1 MQISGC
7 LLMGSET
14 IIDLEN
20 LSKSFGKIQAV
31 NQVSLKVKKGMI
43 YGLLGPNGAG
53 KSTTIRMICGV
64 LKPSS
69 GTATIDGLDI
79 YKDSERIKARI
90 GYMSQK
96 FSLYDDLTVLENLKF
111 FASIYG
117 IYGKERNER
126 ITQLIEMAGIS
137 GREHQLAGQLSGGWK
152 QRLAL
157 GCALIHKPSI
167 LILDEPTAG
176 VDPVA
181 RRIFWEL
188 IFKLAAQGI
197 TVLVTTH
204 YMDEA
209 ESCDRVAFVFNGTVI
224 AEGTPKDMIAAIGA
238 RNLEDVF
245 IDHVEKTTGQS
256 VMSSFQDLRFLTE
269 SNEVSQELASK
280 EAQSSK
286 GGGTRE

>member
-1 MQISGC
+1 MN
-7 LLMGSET
+7 SEH
-14 IIDLEN
+14 IIELEN
-20 LSKSFGKIQAV
+20 LSKTFGKIKAV
-31 NQVSLKVKKGMI
+31 NGVSLKVKRGAI

-64 LKPSS
+64 LMPTEGK
-69 GTATIDGLDI
+69 AIIDGMDV
-79 YKDSERIKARI
+79 YSDAEAIKSRI

-96 FSLYDDLTVLENLKF
+96 FSLYDDLTVMENLKF
-111 FASIYG
+111 YASLYG
-117 IYGKERNER
+117 IYGKERKER
-126 ITQLIEMAGIS
+126 IKQLIEMAGIS
-137 GREHQLAGQLSGGWK
+137 GRENQLAGNLSGGWK

-157 GCALIHKPSI
+157 GCALIHKPSL

-209 ESCDRVAFVFNGTVI
+209 ESCDRIAFIFNGSVI
-224 AEGTPKDMIAAIGA
+224 AEGTPRELIDEIEG

-245 IDHVEKTTGQS
+245 IHYVEKSTGQS
-256 VMSSFQDLRFLTE
+256 VMSSFQALRFLTNSELPLKAEINSEKE
-269 SNEVSQELASK
+269 SFEEVSSDKRRDDQ
-280 EAQSSK
+280 
-286 GGGTRE
+286 

>member
-1 MQISGC
+1 MSKDN
-7 LLMGSET
+7 
-14 IIDLEN
+14 IIELEN
-20 LSKSFGKIQAV
+20 LSKQFGKIKAV
-31 NQVSLKVKKGMI
+31 NQVSSKVKRGSI

-64 LKPSS
+64 LTPTS
-69 GTATIDGLDI
+69 GKAFIDGMDV
-79 YKDSERIKARI
+79 YSDSEAIKARI

-96 FSLYDDLTVLENLKF
+96 FSLYDDLTVMENLKF
-111 FASIYG
+111 YASLYG
-117 IYGKERNER
+117 IHGKERNER
-126 ITQLIEMAGIS
+126 IKQLIEMAGIS
-137 GREHQLAGQLSGGWK
+137 GRENQLAGNLSGGWK

-157 GCALIHKPSI
+157 GCALIHKPSL

-209 ESCDRVAFVFNGTVI
+209 ESCDRIAFIFDGGVI
-224 AEGTPKDMIAAIGA
+224 AEGTPK
-238 RNLEDVF
+238 
-245 IDHVEKTTGQS
+245 
-256 VMSSFQDLRFLTE
+256 
-269 SNEVSQELASK
+269 ELI
-280 EAQSSK
+280 Q
-286 GGGTRE
+286 

>member
-1 MQISGC
+1 MQTLGC
-7 LLMGSET
+7 FEMNNEN
-14 IIDLEN
+14 IIELEN
-20 LSKSFGKIQAV
+20 LSKDFGKIKAV
-31 NQVSLKVKKGMI
+31 KDVSLKVKRGSI

-64 LKPSS
+64 LMPTQGK
-69 GTATIDGLDI
+69 AIIDGMDV
-79 YKDSERIKARI
+79 YSDAEAIKSRI

-111 FASIYG
+111 YASLYG

-126 ITQLIEMAGIS
+126 IKQLIEMAGIS
-137 GREHQLAGQLSGGWK
+137 GRENQLAGNLSGGWK

-157 GCALIHKPSI
+157 GCALIHKPSL

-188 IFKLAAQGI
+188 IFKLASQGI

-209 ESCDRVAFVFNGTVI
+209 ESCDRIAFVFNGSVI
-224 AEGTPKDMIAAIGA
+224 AEGTPQELIEEIQG

-245 IDHVEKTTGQS
+245 IHYVEKSTGQS
-256 VMSSFQDLRFLTE
+256 VMSSFQALRFLTSGE
-269 SNEVSQELASK
+269 
-280 EAQSSK
+280 K
-286 GGGTRE
+286 GEI

>member
-1 MQISGC
+1 MADNC
-7 LLMGSET
+7 
-14 IIDLEN
+14 IIDLEGI
-20 LSKSFGKIQAV
+20 SKKFGKLTAV
-31 NQVSLKVKKGMI
+31 DQVSLKVKKGMI

-64 LKPSS
+64 LRPSA
-69 GTATIDGLDI
+69 GKALIDGLDV
-79 YKDSERIKARI
+79 YKDSEKIKARI

-111 FASIYG
+111 YASLYG
-117 IYGKERNER
+117 IYGQERDQR
-126 ITQLIEMAGIS
+126 IQQLIDMAGIH

-157 GCALIHKPSI
+157 GCALIHKPSL

-188 IFKLAAQGI
+188 IFKLASQGI

-209 ESCDRVAFVFNGTVI
+209 ESCDRVAFVFNGSVI
-224 AEGTPKDMIAAIGA
+224 AEGTPKELIDEIHAK
-238 RNLEDVF
+238 NLEDVF
-245 IDHVEKTTGQS
+245 IHYVEKTTGQN
-256 VMSSFQDLRFLTE
+256 VMSSFQALRFLTE
-269 SNEVSQELASK
+269 NSAESDMVSVKRHHDKAGEPH
-280 EAQSSK
+280 E
-286 GGGTRE
+286 

>member
-1 MQISGC
+1 MSNDQI
-7 LLMGSET
+7 
-14 IIDLEN
+14 IHLEN
-20 LSKSFGKIQAV
+20 LSKDFGKIKAV
-31 NQVSLKVKKGMI
+31 NQVSLNVKRGSI

-64 LKPSS
+64 LTPTEGK
-69 GTATIDGLDI
+69 ALIDGMDV
-79 YKDSERIKARI
+79 YKDAEAIKARI

-96 FSLYDDLTVLENLKF
+96 FSLYDDLTVHENLKF
-111 FASIYG
+111 YASLYG

-126 ITQLIEMAGIS
+126 IKQLIEMAGIS
-137 GREHQLAGQLSGGWK
+137 GRENQLAGTLSGGWK

-157 GCALIHKPSI
+157 GCALIHKPSL

-188 IFKLAAQGI
+188 IFKLSAQGI

-209 ESCDRVAFVFNGTVI
+209 ESCDRIAFIFNGGVI
-224 AEGTPKDMIAAIGA
+224 AEGTPENLIQEINGK
-238 RNLEDVF
+238 NLEDVF
-245 IDHVEKTTGQS
+245 IHYVEKSTGQT
-256 VMSSFQDLRFLTE
+256 VMSSFQALRFLTE
-269 SNEVSQELASK
+269 TEHGGKGDEL
-280 EAQSSK
+280 
-286 GGGTRE
+286 

>member
-7 LLMGSET
+7 LLMGSEN

-64 LKPSS
+64 LSPSS

-79 YKDSERIKARI
+79 YKDAERIKARI

-117 IYGKERNER
+117 IYGKERNDR
-126 ITQLIEMAGIS
+126 ISQLIEMAGIS

-209 ESCDRVAFVFNGTVI
+209 ESCDRVAFIFNGTVI

-269 SNEVSQELASK
+269 SNEVSQEQASK

-286 GGGTRE
+286 GGDTRE